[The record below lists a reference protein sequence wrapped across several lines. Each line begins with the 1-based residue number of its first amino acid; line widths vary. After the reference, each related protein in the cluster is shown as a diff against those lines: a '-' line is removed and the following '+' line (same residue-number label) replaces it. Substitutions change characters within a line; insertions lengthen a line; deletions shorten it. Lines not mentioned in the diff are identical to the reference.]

1 LNLTLFLQLLLPGIT
16 TGCVYALVA
25 VGFVICANVSG
36 VVNLAQ
42 GEFVMLGGM
51 AASWLAVTAGW
62 PLVLAILGAML
73 VGAALGALQEKL
85 TLAPVRRAPPFI
97 QVTTTV
103 GVSIVLRGFALV
115 LFGTDPLSLPG
126 FSGDGV
132 FFVGGA
138 VMPVQ
143 SLWVWGMTL
152 ALLAATFGVLRYTDI
167 GRAVRA
173 CSINLQAARLMGV
186 DAERLRVIVF
196 AVSGAA
202 GALAGAVVTPIVLS
216 SWDAGI
222 SYGIKG
228 FVGAIIGGFRSPLLA
243 VAGGI
248 GIGLVEAFGAGYISS
263 GWKDFIVYGVL
274 LAYLLIRGGVF
285 RVGRAAFAAA
295 LANPMR

>member
-1 LNLTLFLQLLLPGIT
+1 LDLTLFLQLLLPGLT

-42 GEFVMLGGM
+42 GEFVMIGGM
-51 AASWLAVTAGW
+51 AGSWLVTAGL
-62 PLVLAILGAML
+62 PLPAAILIAML
-73 VGAALGALQEKL
+73 AGAALSATQEKL

-103 GVSIVLRGFALV
+103 GVAIVIRGFALV
-115 LFGTDPLSLPG
+115 LFGTDPLTLPS

-132 FFVGGA
+132 FFVFGA
-138 VMPVQ
+138 VLPIQ
-143 SLWVWGMTL
+143 ALWVWGTTA
-152 ALLAATFGVLRYTDI
+152 ALLGVTFAVLRYTDI

-186 DAERLRVIVF
+186 NAERLRVIVF
-196 AVSGAA
+196 AVSGAV

-216 SWDAGI
+216 SWDAGV

>member
-1 LNLTLFLQLLLPGIT
+1 
-16 TGCVYALVA
+16 V
-25 VGFVICANVSG
+25 
-36 VVNLAQ
+36 
-42 GEFVMLGGM
+42 
-51 AASWLAVTAGW
+51 
-62 PLVLAILGAML
+62 
-73 VGAALGALQEKL
+73 
-85 TLAPVRRAPPFI
+85 
-97 QVTTTV
+97 
-103 GVSIVLRGFALV
+103 RGFALV

-138 VMPVQ
+138 VLPVQ
-143 SLWVWGMTL
+143 ALWVWGTTT
-152 ALLAATFGVLRYTDI
+152 ALLAAAYGVLRYTDI

-173 CSINLQAARLMGV
+173 CSINLQAALLMGV

-202 GALAGAVVTPIVLS
+202 AALAGAVVTPIVLS
-216 SWDAGI
+216 TWDAGI

-248 GIGLVEAFGAGYISS
+248 GIGIVEALGAGYISS

-295 LANPMR
+295 LASPLR